1 MGTELFADLV
11 IKNANIWTLDEDSQK
26 VEAIAILAD
35 TILKTTTNEEITQF
49 IGPSTEVLDLEN
61 NTALPGFNDA
71 HTHIAWNGMNKVYLD
86 LSKTKSLKE
95 ALRLIE
101 DEIQKKN
108 PGEWIIGRAWDQS
121 NWTEQRYITAA
132 DLDPISPEN
141 PVSLRHVSGHF
152 ETVNSFGFKRLGLS
166 KNLKGVDVD
175 ENGEVLGTLRDL
187 DPLDIDPSKRKEL
200 RPSFDEFIKGLNY
213 GMDEC
218 LSLGITSVHDNV
230 TFEILPVYKYLS
242 KNNLLK
248 IRIYGIVYEDM
259 IDEVVKLGID
269 RTFGDKWFRIGAV
282 KLMTDGAIS
291 SRTAYL
297 FEDYIDKE
305 GEKGFALYDEKRLD
319 EMVTK
324 VHNANLQLA
333 AHAIGDK
340 AISRVI
346 SAIEKN
352 LDPEECKLALHRIEH
367 AELLLEE
374 DAVRSKKYGLVMS
387 MQPNFVWRWG
397 MVDVNGMYEQRLGR
411 DKTMINNPF
420 RWVIDN
426 DMVVVFGS
434 DGMPLGP
441 LYGIKGAIFHPNEE
455 QRLTLEEAIKC
466 YTFYPAVVSGEEKIK
481 GKLIE
486 GMLADIVILNKNLDA
501 IELEEFHDVD
511 ILYTIVGGKIA
522 YKKE

>member
-1 MGTELFADLV
+1 MSTELFADLV
-11 IKNANIWTLDEDSQK
+11 IKNANIWTLDDNNPRA
-26 VEAIAILAD
+26 EAIAIFAD
-35 TILKTTTNEEITQF
+35 TILIVTTTNEIENL
-49 IGPSTEVLDLEN
+49 IGPSTEVLDLSN
-61 NTALPGFNDA
+61 NTVLPGFNDA
-71 HTHIAWNGMNKVYLD
+71 HTHIAWNGMNRVYLD

-95 ALRLIE
+95 AVKLIE
-101 DEIQKKN
+101 DEIKKKN

-141 PVSLRHVSGHF
+141 PVNLRHVSGHF
-152 ETVNSFGFKRLGLS
+152 ETVNSLGYERLGLS
-166 KNLKGVDVD
+166 TDMMGVDVD
-175 ENGEVLGTLRDL
+175 ENGEPLGTLRDL
-187 DPLDIDPSKRKEL
+187 DHSKLDPEKRKEL
-200 RPSFDEFIKGLNY
+200 RPSFDDFIKGLNF
-213 GMDEC
+213 GMEEC

-230 TFEILPVYKYLS
+230 TFELWPVYKHLA
-242 KNNLLK
+242 KNNMLK

-259 IDEVVKLGID
+259 IDEVIKLGID
-269 RTFGDKWFRIGAV
+269 RKYGNKWFRIGAV

-297 FEDYIDKE
+297 YEDYFDME
-305 GEKGFALYDEKRLD
+305 GEKGFALYDENRLD
-319 EMVTK
+319 EMVIKT
-324 VHNANLQLA
+324 HNANLQLA

-352 LDPEECKLALHRIEH
+352 IDPEECKLALHRIEH

-374 DAVRSKKYGLVMS
+374 DAIRSKKYGLVMS

-397 MVDVNGMYEQRLGR
+397 MIDIGGMYEQRLGR
-411 DKTMINNPF
+411 EKTMINNPF
-420 RWVIDN
+420 RWVVDN
-426 DMVVVFGS
+426 DMIIAFGS

-455 QRLTLEEAIKC
+455 QRLTLEEAIKS
-466 YTFYPAVVSGEEKIK
+466 YTYYPALVSGEESIK
-481 GKLIE
+481 GKLKK
-486 GMLADIVILNKNLDA
+486 GMLADLVILNKNLDE

-511 ILYTIVGGKIA
+511 VMYTIVGGKIA

>member
-1 MGTELFADLV
+1 MSTELFADLV
-11 IKNANIWTLDEDSQK
+11 IKNANIWTLDEENPR
-26 VEAIAILAD
+26 VEALAIFAD
-35 TILKTTTNEEITQF
+35 TILRTAANEEIDNF
-49 IGPSTEVLDLEN
+49 IGPSTKVLDLGN
-61 NTALPGFNDA
+61 KTVLPGFNDA

-86 LSKTKSLKE
+86 LGKTKSLKE
-95 ALRLIE
+95 ALELIE
-101 DEIQKKN
+101 EEIKKKK

-121 NWTEQRYITAA
+121 NWVEQRYITAA

-141 PVSLRHVSGHF
+141 PVNLRHVSGHF
-152 ETVNSFGFKRLGLS
+152 ETVNSLGYERLGIT
-166 KNLKGVDVD
+166 KDMVGVDVD
-175 ENGEVLGTLRDL
+175 ENGKVLGTLRDL
-187 DPLDIDPSKRKEL
+187 DHSKLDPEKRKEI
-200 RPSFDEFIKGLNY
+200 RPSFDDFIKGLNF

-242 KNNLLK
+242 EKNLLK

-259 IDEVVKLGID
+259 VDEIIKLGID
-269 RTFGDKWFRIGAV
+269 RNFGDKWFRIGAV

-297 FEDYIDKE
+297 FDDYSDKE

-319 EMVTK
+319 EMVSK
-324 VHNANLQLA
+324 VHKANLQLA

-352 LDPEECKLALHRIEH
+352 INPEESKLALHRIEH

-374 DAVRSKKYGLVMS
+374 DAIRSKKYGLVMS

-411 DKTMINNPF
+411 EKTMINNPF

-426 DMVVVFGS
+426 DMIVAFGS

-441 LYGIKGAIFHPNEE
+441 IYGIKGAIFHPNKE
-455 QRLTLEEAIKC
+455 QRLTLEEAVKC
-466 YTFYPAVVSGEEKIK
+466 YTFYPALVSGEENIK

-486 GMLADIVILNKNLDA
+486 GMLADIVVLNKNLDE
-501 IELEEFHDVD
+501 IELEEFHNVEV
-511 ILYTIVGGKIA
+511 LYTIVGGKIV
-522 YKKE
+522 YIKE